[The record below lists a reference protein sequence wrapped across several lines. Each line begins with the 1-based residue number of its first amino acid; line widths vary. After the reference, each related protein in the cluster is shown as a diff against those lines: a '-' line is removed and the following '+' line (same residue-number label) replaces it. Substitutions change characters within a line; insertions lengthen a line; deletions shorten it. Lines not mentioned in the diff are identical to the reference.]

1 MNIQTDDEPVAGA
14 PATNFS
20 VVRVKRNLLRRSSI
34 GALFTRRSVAT
45 RGLGSSETYGLDGT
59 FGFYDNL
66 SINTYWATTRT
77 PGLERDNIS
86 YRTQLEYG
94 GDRYGVELERLVV
107 GTDFNPDVGFL
118 RRDDFERSRGL
129 FRFSPRP
136 RSIAAIRKLSWTGAF
151 DYVTDR
157 AGVLESR
164 EAVGQFGIE
173 FENSDQFDLAVA
185 RRYEFLE
192 ESFEIAPDVTIPVGG
207 YSFQDVR
214 ASFRFGSQRR
224 LAGELAVQHGS
235 FFSGD
240 RTSVDF
246 TRGRIELTP
255 QLSVE
260 PGVSFNWIDLPEGRF
275 TTELVTA
282 RTTYTLTPAM
292 FVSALLQ
299 YNSSND
305 SLSTNLRLRWE
316 YRPGSELFVV
326 YNEQRDTLA
335 PRLPELDNRAL
346 VVKITR
352 LVRF

>member
-1 MNIQTDDEPVAGA
+1 MSRWRAHRPPISRWCGSNATCSGAVASG
-14 PATNFS
+14 
-20 VVRVKRNLLRRSSI
+20 RSSR
-34 GALFTRRSVAT
+34 GARWAT

-214 ASFRFGSQRR
+214 GLIPVRVAATTGRGAGRPARELLQRR
-224 LAGELAVQHGS
+224 PNQRGLHPRTDRADAAAVGRTGRVLQLDRPPRRSFHDRAGHRA
-235 FFSGD
+235 D
-240 RTSVDF
+240 
-246 TRGRIELTP
+246 
-255 QLSVE
+255 
-260 PGVSFNWIDLPEGRF
+260 DLHP
-275 TTELVTA
+275 
-282 RTTYTLTPAM
+282 
-292 FVSALLQ
+292 
-299 YNSSND
+299 
-305 SLSTNLRLRWE
+305 
-316 YRPGSELFVV
+316 
-326 YNEQRDTLA
+326 
-335 PRLPELDNRAL
+335 
-346 VVKITR
+346 
-352 LVRF
+352 